1 LTLLSSPLHMLRAWL
16 FSISAV
22 PLASAARAPHARRGA
37 KGETVETLLA
47 TSETLLGQPLAYP
60 RDGPAKVTAD
70 IITIAPGAKTGWH
83 EHEVPLLAYVMQG
96 ELTVDYGP
104 EGTHVYR
111 NGDVIVEAIG
121 TPHNGHNAGSR
132 PVRLFAVFL
141 GAEGVPDTVCLK
153 GPQ

>member
-1 LTLLSSPLHMLRAWL
+1 MTLLSSPLHMLRAW
-16 FSISAV
+16 FFGISTV
-22 PLASAARAPHARRGA
+22 PLASAAHPQACRGA

-60 RDGPAKVTAD
+60 KDGPAKVTAD
-70 IITIAPGAKTGWH
+70 IITIAPGAETGWH
-83 EHEVPLLAYVMQG
+83 EHAVPLLAYVMQG

-121 TPHNGHNAGSR
+121 TPHNGHNAGAR

-141 GAEGVPDTVCLK
+141 GAEGMPDTVCLK